1 MKKRG
6 LKLIVSALSLLLLVG
21 MVTSAS
27 AANGT
32 GNSQNGSQ
40 RPGIVAGQK
49 QNQTALRVVADL
61 TGMDTAD
68 VRSQRQAG
76 KSLATIAE
84 SQGISEQTVI
94 DKITAS
100 RTATL
105 DQLKADKKITDEQ
118 YQNCLTNMQERVKT
132 NIERTTTGPGNGQ
145 YKNKGMECRQGQG
158 MEKARGQKC
167 ANCSYAE
174 NAAK

>member
-6 LKLIVSALSLLLLVG
+6 LNLIVVALSLLLLVG
-21 MVTSAS
+21 LVTSAS

-32 GNSQNGSQ
+32 GNSPNGPE
-40 RPGIVAGQK
+40 RTGIVAGQK
-49 QNQTALRVVADL
+49 QNQIALRVVADL
-61 TGMDTAD
+61 TGMDAAD
-68 VRSQRQAG
+68 VRSLRQEG
-76 KSLATIAE
+76 KSLAAIAK
-84 SQGISEQTVI
+84 SQGISEQTLI
-94 DKITAS
+94 NEITAS

-118 YQNCLTNMQERVKT
+118 YQNCLTNMQARVKS

-145 YKNKGMECRQGQG
+145 YQNKRMGGMGQG
-158 MEKARGQKC
+158 MGKACGQKS
-167 ANCSYAE
+167 ANCPYAE